1 MTTRPAA
8 PRSRARSLMEVFA
21 APTLIAI
28 ASSVGLVTAL
38 VGDGLMDVVAWIGL
52 GIPVAVS
59 AWFLRTKSEE
69 P

>member
-8 PRSRARSLMEVFA
+8 PRSRARSLAEVFA

-38 VGDGLMDVVAWIGL
+38 VGDGLMDIIAWIGL

-59 AWFLRTKSEE
+59 AWYFLAKADT

>member
-1 MTTRPAA
+1 
-8 PRSRARSLMEVFA
+8 MEVFA

-28 ASSVGLVTAL
+28 ASSAGLVTAL
-38 VGDGLMDVVAWIGL
+38 VGDGLMDVIAWIGL